1 MTGEVGAMAEVRL
14 ARLARVTMRVVEEV
28 LPAYQSTFPK
38 HVFTQSQLFG
48 VLCLRRYEDWTI
60 REAEARLVKHAELR
74 AALGTPYGARS
85 YEPVSLLNAV
95 SMRVSLPRY

>member
-1 MTGEVGAMAEVRL
+1 MAEVGL
-14 ARLARVTMRVVEEV
+14 ARLARVTMRRVVEEV
-28 LPAYQSTFPK
+28 HPAYRSTFPK

-74 AALGTPYGARS
+74 AALGTPCGARL

>member
-1 MTGEVGAMAEVRL
+1 MTGEVGAMAEVGL

-38 HVFTQSQLFG
+38 HVLTQSQLFG
-48 VLCLRRYEDWTI
+48 VLRLRRYEDWTF

-74 AALGTPYGARS
+74 AALGTPYDARL

-95 SMRVSLPRY
+95 WMRVSLPRY